1 MANRMSREVTRWKN
15 KYLNSLTSKVLGTGN
30 IFGWYFP
37 KFLKT
42 MSMKWENTY
51 RSVLKLI
58 VF

>member
-37 KFLKT
+37 KF
-42 MSMKWENTY
+42 
-51 RSVLKLI
+51 
-58 VF
+58 